1 MTLIRDWYNAIAG
14 NNQLAMLLFLLVGG
28 TAFVVLTAGMLA
40 PFYAAVTI
48 AYVLQVAR
56 DGLQRRGLSLRR
68 ACALLR
74 VPRSTIGYE
83 SRLAKKDAPVL
94 EAMHELA
101 GQYPRYGYPR
111 I

>member
-1 MTLIRDWYNAIAG
+1 MVSASVRR
-14 NNQLAMLLFLLVGG
+14 QQV
-28 TAFVVLTAGMLA
+28 AFV
-40 PFYAAVTI
+40 
-48 AYVLQVAR
+48 
-56 DGLQRRGLSLRR
+56 QRRGLSLRR

>member
-1 MTLIRDWYNAIAG
+1 MVSASVRR
-14 NNQLAMLLFLLVGG
+14 QQV
-28 TAFVVLTAGMLA
+28 AFV
-40 PFYAAVTI
+40 
-48 AYVLQVAR
+48 
-56 DGLQRRGLSLRR
+56 QRRGLSLRR

-101 GQYPRYGYPR
+101 GQYPRYGYRR
-111 I
+111 IQVFLSVVASRLVSTAPTACGALQSFRCRVKGLGAG